1 MDRYDEGGM
10 NTVMLEGVPR
20 NINKKMDDCEEKDNN
35 KKLEKKEDRLRQDK
49 MKRLQA
55 MSLNYTNKLGHEA
68 PVLDFLCYIL
78 KLQPLLPGP
87 EDLEMLDEETLV
99 RIRWRSF

>member
-1 MDRYDEGGM
+1 
-10 NTVMLEGVPR
+10 
-20 NINKKMDDCEEKDNN
+20 
-35 KKLEKKEDRLRQDK
+35 
-49 MKRLQA
+49 

-68 PVLDFLCYIL
+68 SVLDFLCYIL

-99 RIRWRSF
+99 RIR